1 MNNTSVKKILDMCS
15 ELDGRKERITFLK
28 NNMNDE
34 LRKVFDVVFYDDI
47 EFRDIDWG
55 SYMNVCK
62 CDEESVSL
70 VYVLNRIKIFSNDA
84 DSNDE
89 KMKKLFGQYTEM
101 LLKDDAEILVKILSK
116 DLKEYGITKKMIE
129 KCLE

>member
-34 LRKVFDVVFYDDI
+34 LRKVFRVVFYDDI